1 MPEENANNQANSI
14 KIPLWKQ
21 VIVLIF
27 LLLVGYGI
35 YESFNGHFVE
45 VLSVFTGFIFSIG
58 LVLVFVFLI
67 SKELFFWLI
76 GKKSEYQKMY
86 KAYNNVSTNSA
97 NLLIDRLPSD
107 LKKSEKEKL
116 KEDVPTVVD
125 FTLTS
130 SINSYIVRAFTGL
143 FATAFALLGT
153 IVLMNQNERI
163 DTQNELIKKQNTRL
177 DQQTYLQ
184 EAERRSS
191 LVFLFSNIMDA
202 IDQELKTDVGIKGK
216 PDLSPQL
223 TGRIIALSTRLKPY
237 NYMDG
242 DTLIDKPLS
251 PERGQLLVSLIGSEL
266 DSVSLIQIFE
276 RADFS
281 YADLER
287 ANLSGAMMNGINL
300 EKANLKRAI
309 LHDAKMKNSN
319 LSKAELQ
326 NAELLRASLQNAIL
340 KKTNFNK
347 AHLGYIKRVE
357 DFLVNG
363 VNISPMNDK
372 TSNIKG
378 ANLSNADLSGADFS
392 NASLFNA
399 ILKNIEF
406 NKETTFKN
414 SKMWNTTFTGS
425 DLRGI
430 NLTDV
435 NMTLSELDSTKLKGA
450 ILTKVDL
457 RGANLSDSDIS
468 NATLNDVDLSDLPGN
483 KKTPDFRYTKLD
495 RVVINDTDWLNK
507 VNINLEEISKR
518 YNIKKASE
526 LDSKREPVEKYIFMP
541 K

>member
-1 MPEENANNQANSI
+1 MPEENATNQANSI
-14 KIPLWKQ
+14 KIPFWKQ

-116 KEDVPTVVD
+116 KEDVPTV
-125 FTLTS
+125 
-130 SINSYIVRAFTGL
+130 
-143 FATAFALLGT
+143 
-153 IVLMNQNERI
+153 QNERI
-163 DTQNELIKKQNTRL
+163 DTQNELIKKQNIRL

-202 IDQELKTDVGIKGK
+202 IDNELKTDVGIKGK

-237 NYMDG
+237 LYMEDS
-242 DTLIDKPLS
+242 TLIDKPLS
-251 PERGQLLVSLIGSEL
+251 PERGQL

-435 NMTLSELDSTKLKGA
+435 NMALSELDSTKLKGA